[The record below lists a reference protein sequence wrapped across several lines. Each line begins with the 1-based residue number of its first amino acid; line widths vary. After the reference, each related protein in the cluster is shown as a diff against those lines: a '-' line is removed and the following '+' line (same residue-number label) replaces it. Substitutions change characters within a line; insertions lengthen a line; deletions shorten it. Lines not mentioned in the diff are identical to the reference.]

1 MVQNQLVASI
11 RKTKG
16 KSANHKLRQAG
27 KIPATLY
34 GPRGNIL
41 LEMTEESTR
50 HILEKMSGIAHMDK
64 LWQLHMYVFGAR
76 KCQKYNANGVLLF
89 ERI

>member
-16 KSANHKLRQAG
+16 KSANHKLRQTG

-34 GPRGNIL
+34 GQRGNIL
-41 LEMTEESTR
+41 LEMT
-50 HILEKMSGIAHMDK
+50 
-64 LWQLHMYVFGAR
+64 
-76 KCQKYNANGVLLF
+76 
-89 ERI
+89 